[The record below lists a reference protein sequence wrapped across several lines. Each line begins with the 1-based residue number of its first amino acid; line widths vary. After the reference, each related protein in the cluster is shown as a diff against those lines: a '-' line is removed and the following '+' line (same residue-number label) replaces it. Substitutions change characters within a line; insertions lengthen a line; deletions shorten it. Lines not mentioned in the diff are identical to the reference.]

1 MNNIEQ
7 EYSFK
12 VTDIKPFINYFKNNS
27 FKKTSKTLEQRTLY
41 RKKDKTLLRLT
52 IKKSGHKI
60 IKEMDFKEDILSND
74 VYIQRKE
81 SLPIVY
87 TDDEAVNSVI
97 NFLGYEKHI
106 TLIRTRYIFKK
117 EDLKVEI
124 DDYISPNKMFVVAI
138 EGNVNKT
145 SKIYNELKE
154 KYYKYFINI

>member
-1 MNNIEQ
+1 
-7 EYSFK
+7 
-12 VTDIKPFINYFKNNS
+12 
-27 FKKTSKTLEQRTLY
+27 
-41 RKKDKTLLRLT
+41 
-52 IKKSGHKI
+52 
-60 IKEMDFKEDILSND
+60 MDFKEDILSND

-97 NFLGYEKHI
+97 NFLGYEKYI
-106 TLIRTRYIFKK
+106 TLIRTRYVFKK